1 MRNREAD
8 FELELTINDGKD
20 EPYDLGNGYGHMAF
34 VVDDIEATRSRI
46 AGLGHAPDDIKQFD
60 REGKN
65 SRGSTSWPIR
75 TGTRPRYWSG
85 RFGRLIPCHA
95 REARL
100 EFGQR
105 AALPGSSAAIRAQ
118 VPVVSGAHCAGCA
131 WRPPLSAVL
140 KTATKYTK

>member
-85 RFGRLIPCHA
+85 TA
-95 REARL
+95 
-100 EFGQR
+100 
-105 AALPGSSAAIRAQ
+105 GSPDSPPAML
-118 VPVVSGAHCAGCA
+118 AGCA
-131 WRPPLSAVL
+131 WNSGSARRCLEVRLQFVPRCPLSLEHIVPGAHGDRHFRRS
-140 KTATKYTK
+140 

>member
-65 SRGSTSWPIR
+65 SRGSTSWPI
-75 TGTRPRYWSG
+75 
-85 RFGRLIPCHA
+85 
-95 REARL
+95 
-100 EFGQR
+100 
-105 AALPGSSAAIRAQ
+105 
-118 VPVVSGAHCAGCA
+118 
-131 WRPPLSAVL
+131 
-140 KTATKYTK
+140 